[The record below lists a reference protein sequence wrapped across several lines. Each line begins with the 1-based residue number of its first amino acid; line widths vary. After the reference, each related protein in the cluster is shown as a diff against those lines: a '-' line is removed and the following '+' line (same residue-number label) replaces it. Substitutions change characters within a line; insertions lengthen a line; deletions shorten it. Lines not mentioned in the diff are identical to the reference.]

1 MLKLCI
7 QLQYMD
13 SKIKNALFYRLYM
26 YMRISFFIFKIIK
39 GIFAK
44 NHNIVKNDRGLPKIM
59 CLPTVS

>member
-1 MLKLCI
+1 
-7 QLQYMD
+7 
-13 SKIKNALFYRLYM
+13 M